1 MRSEFAE
8 IDFESQDVIIGRID
22 RYERADI
29 LKELYEGFRGR
40 SGKNFE
46 TIVTDSSLHD
56 KVVSIGSLLSVM
68 SIYLYTSR

>member
-46 TIVTDSSLHD
+46 IIVTDSSTACMI
-56 KVVSIGSLLSVM
+56 K
-68 SIYLYTSR
+68 